1 MTEKLFYRDP
11 YLREANA
18 RITGVEV
25 EGKRVKLTLD
35 RTIFYPEGGG
45 QPSDRGRIEGN
56 GFAVRVEKVTGKD
69 EIVHEGIIEGRTPEV
84 GGEVR
89 LILDWEWRYENM
101 RAHTGQH
108 ILSAIIKGLYGAETT
123 GFQIFPEYNKIEI
136 DHSGEL
142 KWTEILEIER
152 KTNGVIWGDIP
163 VEVEVYGE
171 LPAELRSLLRKEV
184 SSKVRPPI
192 RVVRIGTVDVTPCGG
207 THVRSTGEI
216 GFLKVLRV
224 YRKSRKLLRVEF
236 ATGVRA
242 LKYLDELLEDYWST
256 LNEMPNKNRPLVE
269 RVGELKEELEE
280 LEAEKDSLR
289 RELWEWKGRA
299 LLKEAVEVEGVRVVA
314 HVESSP
320 MKDAQAF
327 AVSFADKNPGTV
339 IVLAGK
345 NYLILAKNRG
355 VKNIDMREVLREVLS
370 KAGGGGGGS
379 EVLARGGGF
388 KENPE
393 RVLEIALEAI
403 RGRLSRASP

>member
-1 MTEKLFYRDP
+1 MKKLFYRDP

-18 RITGVEV
+18 KITGVEV
-25 EGKRVKLTLD
+25 KGKLVKLTLD

-56 GFAVRVEKVTGKD
+56 GFEVRVEKVTGKD
-69 EIVHEGIIEGRTPEV
+69 EIVHEGVIEGRIPEV
-84 GGEVR
+84 GEEVR
-89 LILDWEWRYENM
+89 LVLDWEWRYENM

-108 ILSAIIKGLYGAETT
+108 ILSAVIKGLYGAETT

-142 KWTEILEIER
+142 KWKDILEIER
-152 KTNGVIWGDIP
+152 KTNEIIWGDIP
-163 VEVEVYGE
+163 VEVEVYAE
-171 LPAELRSLLRKEV
+171 LPDELRARLRKDV

-192 RVVRIGTVDVTPCGG
+192 RIVRIGTVDVTPCGG
-207 THVRSTGEI
+207 THVKSTGEI

-224 YRKSRKLLRVEF
+224 YRKSKKLLRVEF

-242 LKYLDELLEDYWST
+242 LKYLDEVLEDYWGA

-269 RVGELKEELEE
+269 RVRELKKELEG
-280 LEAEKDSLR
+280 LEAERDSLR

-299 LLKEAVEVEGVRVVA
+299 LLKDAQEIGGIKVVT

-327 AVSFADKNPGTV
+327 AVNFADKNPGTV
-339 IVLAGK
+339 MVLAGK
-345 NYLILAKNRG
+345 NYIILAKNRG
-355 VKNIDMREVLREVLS
+355 VNLNMREVLREVLS
-370 KAGGGGGGS
+370 KTGGGGGGS

-403 RGRLSRASP
+403 RGRLSRAFP